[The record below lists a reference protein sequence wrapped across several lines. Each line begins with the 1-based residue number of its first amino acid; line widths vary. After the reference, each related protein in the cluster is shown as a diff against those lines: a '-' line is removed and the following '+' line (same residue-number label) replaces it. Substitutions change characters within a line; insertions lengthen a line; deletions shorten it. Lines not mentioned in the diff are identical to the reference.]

1 MNSKLPT
8 HDGDHDQLVNAF
20 TAQCLGAFVDGRTGG
35 EHIIDEYRALG
46 LFFDQI
52 FSSFGYFE

>member
-8 HDGDHDQLVNAF
+8 HDGDDEHLVKALA
-20 TAQCLGAFVDGRTGG
+20 AQCLGAFVDGRTGG